1 MRRTDARNSL
11 NGICRITDGCQC
23 LAVAGE
29 GAAFGEEIQEAVF
42 EGLIAE
48 ALHEIDAVGGTLAG
62 EVFDK
67 GIEALDVALDIAL
80 GEPEAAG
87 FAGFDL
93 GEFDFAFE
101 VGLPIL
107 GVEDV
112 KEVGLPRPCCGAG
125 DGGLGA
131 GGIPTKKIGDDE
143 DDAVALPRGMEVA
156 KAAVEIRDAIKF
168 DATDGL
174 QDLFN
179 IALPAQGGEL
189 LADGIAE
196 GVEADALLIAEAEV
210 GERNGEAECLTA
222 LLWEGGCHAGAGIDE
237 DLEVQLL
244 GLFVEADEEL
254 IQPGI
259 EPPIDGAVVF
269 SGGVVTV
276 VFELPGKAGGWGG
289 LGPATQELAALAE
302 AQG

>member
-11 NGICRITDGCQC
+11 KGICRITDGCQC

-48 ALHEIDAVGGTLAG
+48 ALHEIDAVGGALAG

-112 KEVGLPRPCCGAG
+112 KEVGLPRPSGGAG

-210 GERNGEAECLTA
+210 GERDGGVPDGASLERGLPCWCWYRRGSGGSAPGSLRRGGRRAYPAGHRAANRWRGS
-222 LLWEGGCHAGAGIDE
+222 LLWGC
-237 DLEVQLL
+237 
-244 GLFVEADEEL
+244 
-254 IQPGI
+254 
-259 EPPIDGAVVF
+259 
-269 SGGVVTV
+269 SGGS
-276 VFELPGKAGGWGG
+276 L
-289 LGPATQELAALAE
+289 
-302 AQG
+302 

>member
-11 NGICRITDGCQC
+11 KGICRITDGCQC

-48 ALHEIDAVGGTLAG
+48 ALHEIDAVGGALAG

-112 KEVGLPRPCCGAG
+112 KEVGLPRPSGGAG

-179 IALPAQGGEL
+179 IALPAQGGEI
-189 LADGIAE
+189 LADGVPDGAS
-196 GVEADALLIAEAEV
+196 L
-210 GERNGEAECLTA
+210 ERGLPCWCWYRRGSGGSAPGSLRRGGRRAYPAGHRAANRWRGS
-222 LLWEGGCHAGAGIDE
+222 LLWGC
-237 DLEVQLL
+237 
-244 GLFVEADEEL
+244 
-254 IQPGI
+254 
-259 EPPIDGAVVF
+259 
-269 SGGVVTV
+269 SGGS
-276 VFELPGKAGGWGG
+276 L
-289 LGPATQELAALAE
+289 
-302 AQG
+302 